1 MFVGDYTQLEIRGD
15 PPHDNNDTHG
25 FDHLVEWVQRHGRIR
40 EDAAR
45 LVVLTRTA
53 GVSVEEL
60 ASAQNVD
67 PQTLRQRRLRAER
80 RVRQNLALAL

>member
-1 MFVGDYTQLEIRGD
+1 
-15 PPHDNNDTHG
+15 
-25 FDHLVEWVQRHGRIR
+25 VQRHGRIR

-60 ASAQNVD
+60 ASAHNVD
-67 PQTLRQRRLRAER
+67 PQTLRQRRVRAER
-80 RVRQNLALAL
+80 RVRHGLSLASGISDPGTRPSASHTRPAGRAAQ